1 MNTFKP
7 VEYVKGWCY
16 HVLPLVYDD
25 SLSYEE
31 QICKL
36 TNAVNQCITN
46 INNLPEIVE
55 EAVREFVETKGLE
68 NIVRDVFAELVFIN
82 VKNPPENMT
91 AAKGDS
97 LTDDTE
103 VLQNLIN
110 YAGNN
115 NGILFF
121 PVGNYMVKSLT
132 LPNNVT
138 LMGYDRY
145 KTSLVLI
152 GGTNASMFTGNISN
166 CTIANMGFN
175 GNRTVQTLHEP
186 LFNCTINNALISN
199 VLLSNANTLGN
210 FTKADNSHSQFSNI
224 VCNNFNDA
232 IFINGKSPC
241 SITNILFTMDTGSAN
256 TLINIDTNNSV
267 YGIFSNITTN
277 YGVVCTGVGNT
288 GTGTILN
295 ASTALQNS
303 LPSNNFNI
311 MGTTQSFN
319 ITNNLY
325 DEISGSRE
333 EITKNNKIINVGG
346 NETSSITGDYQV
358 TANNIFLNPANP
370 LKYGTVQ
377 KLNENFNYIEA
388 QDKNNTPYK
397 ILVEGN

>member
-1 MNTFKP
+1 M
-7 VEYVKGWCY
+7 
-16 HVLPLVYDD
+16 VLSCTTSCIYD

-36 TNAVNQCITN
+36 TNVQVNQCITN

-110 YAGNN
+110 YAGKN

-121 PVGNYMVKSLT
+121 PAGNYMVKSLT
-132 LPNNVT
+132 LPNNAT

-186 LFNCTINNALISN
+186 LFNCTINKCTYSN
-199 VLLSNANTLGN
+199 VT
-210 FTKADNSHSQFSNI
+210 I
-224 VCNNFNDA
+224 VKREY
-232 IFINGKSPC
+232 IRK
-241 SITNILFTMDTGSAN
+241 
-256 TLINIDTNNSV
+256 
-267 YGIFSNITTN
+267 
-277 YGVVCTGVGNT
+277 
-288 GTGTILN
+288 
-295 ASTALQNS
+295 
-303 LPSNNFNI
+303 
-311 MGTTQSFN
+311 
-319 ITNNLY
+319 LY
-325 DEISGSRE
+325 
-333 EITKNNKIINVGG
+333 
-346 NETSSITGDYQV
+346 
-358 TANNIFLNPANP
+358 
-370 LKYGTVQ
+370 
-377 KLNENFNYIEA
+377 
-388 QDKNNTPYK
+388 
-397 ILVEGN
+397 

>member
-55 EAVREFVETKGLE
+55 EAVREFVETQGLE

-103 VLQNLIN
+103 TLQNLIN

-121 PVGNYMVKSLT
+121 PAGNYMVKSLT

-166 CTIANMGFN
+166 CTIANMGFF
-175 GNRTVQTLHEP
+175 G
-186 LFNCTINNALISN
+186 F
-199 VLLSNANTLGN
+199 
-210 FTKADNSHSQFSNI
+210 
-224 VCNNFNDA
+224 
-232 IFINGKSPC
+232 
-241 SITNILFTMDTGSAN
+241 
-256 TLINIDTNNSV
+256 
-267 YGIFSNITTN
+267 
-277 YGVVCTGVGNT
+277 
-288 GTGTILN
+288 
-295 ASTALQNS
+295 
-303 LPSNNFNI
+303 
-311 MGTTQSFN
+311 
-319 ITNNLY
+319 
-325 DEISGSRE
+325 
-333 EITKNNKIINVGG
+333 
-346 NETSSITGDYQV
+346 
-358 TANNIFLNPANP
+358 
-370 LKYGTVQ
+370 
-377 KLNENFNYIEA
+377 
-388 QDKNNTPYK
+388 
-397 ILVEGN
+397 